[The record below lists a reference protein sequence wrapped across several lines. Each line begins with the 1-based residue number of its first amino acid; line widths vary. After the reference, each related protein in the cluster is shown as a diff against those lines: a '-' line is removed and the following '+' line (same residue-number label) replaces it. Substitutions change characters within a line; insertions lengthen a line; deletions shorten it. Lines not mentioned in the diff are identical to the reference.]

1 MGVCSAES
9 LDIYENNVYE
19 LDVSD
24 LTIDEI
30 VLTLVDVIDGKEKL
44 SFGEIDFM
52 DWLLY
57 INRFIFYF
65 FYIVIYLVNFA
76 LFLIMFLAYVT

>member
-52 DWLLY
+52 DWLL
-57 INRFIFYF
+57 
-65 FYIVIYLVNFA
+65 LHQ
-76 LFLIMFLAYVT
+76 